1 MAVLAAQRLIEV
13 VDGEPASSE
22 TENALESPRQI
33 ALAGAFVGQ
42 SYLGREMA
50 TGVEWSHGVCDMH
63 LTKMRFG
70 GVPPFTDPVELRFDE
85 RVNLFVG
92 ANASGK
98 SRLLSE
104 IDEYFNDKDAKS
116 HLARGPDHEDLRLV
130 FAEERERADD
140 WLEGKNIL
148 LADTEFFNA
157 GSRFGTA
164 NLDDGVNNTPRPP
177 VIYIGP
183 TRTGLPCI
191 SELGELDSYG
201 STVEEVLSGPFC
213 GARLKA
219 AIDLM
224 YAKTLG
230 MYEQEKREESP
241 TGEQRAWNFIYVD
254 NVAHSCAK
262 SICEELL
269 TSAMALNYPTGFDIE
284 FLADQPLADLESVSI
299 NRMLGISTTDIPRF
313 HHIRPEE
320 RPMDLG
326 GTGSQ
331 RIYVGDLSSGSQST
345 LLWILWL
352 ALKLLNHYEFA
363 NEWNERPAVLLI
375 DEIENHLHP
384 TWQRRVVPALLKH
397 FPGLQI
403 FATTHSPFVVAGLR
417 AGQVHML
424 KRDEDGVVTAST
436 NDHDIIGWTTDEIL
450 RTFMGV
456 DEPTDQLTVNRASRL
471 RELRGKETLSDA
483 EAVDLAELRRQVNED
498 FISSSTPL
506 EAQRERYGDMM
517 LEFLRSR
524 QSELSQDGS

>member
-1 MAVLAAQRLIEV
+1 MQ
-13 VDGEPASSE
+13 
-22 TENALESPRQI
+22 
-33 ALAGAFVGQ
+33 
-42 SYLGREMA
+42 
-50 TGVEWSHGVCDMH
+50 
-63 LTKMRFG
+63 LTRMRFG
-70 GVPPFTDPVELRFDE
+70 GVPPFTEPVELRFDE

-92 ANASGK
+92 ANATGK

-104 IDEYFNDKDAKS
+104 IDEYFNDRDAKR
-116 HLARGPDHEDLRLV
+116 HLLLEPGQEHLRLV
-130 FAEERERADD
+130 FTEERERADD
-140 WLEGKNIL
+140 WLEGRNIL
-148 LADTEFFNA
+148 LADSEFSNA
-157 GSRFGTA
+157 YNRM
-164 NLDDGVNNTPRPP
+164 GVGAHIGAGDNRPQPPP

-183 TRTGLPCI
+183 TRMGLPGI
-191 SELGELDSYG
+191 SEFGEPDSYG
-201 STVEEVLSGPFC
+201 STVEEVLAGPFG

-219 AIDLM
+219 AIDLL
-224 YAKTLG
+224 YAKTRG
-230 MYEQEKREESP
+230 MYEQEQQEEPP
-241 TGEQRAWNFIYVD
+241 TGERRAWNFIYVD

-269 TSAMALNYPTGFDIE
+269 TSARALNYPTGFDVE
-284 FLADQPLADLESVSI
+284 FLADQPLADLDGVSI
-299 NRMLGISTTDIPRF
+299 NRMLGISTTDTPRF
-313 HHIRPEE
+313 VHISPEE
-320 RPMDLG
+320 RPIDMG
-326 GTGSQ
+326 GAGSQ

-352 ALKLLNHYEFA
+352 ALKMLNHYEFA

-384 TWQRRVVPALLKH
+384 TWQRRVIPALLKH

-403 FATTHSPFVVAGLR
+403 FAATHSPFVVAGLR

-424 KRDEDGVVTAST
+424 KRDADGGITAST
-436 NDHDIIGWTTDEIL
+436 NERDIIGWTTDEIL

-456 DEPTDQLTVNRASRL
+456 DEPTDQLTVNRANRL

-483 EAVDLAELRRQVNED
+483 EAEEMAELRRQVNED

-524 QSELSQDGS
+524 QSELSQDGG